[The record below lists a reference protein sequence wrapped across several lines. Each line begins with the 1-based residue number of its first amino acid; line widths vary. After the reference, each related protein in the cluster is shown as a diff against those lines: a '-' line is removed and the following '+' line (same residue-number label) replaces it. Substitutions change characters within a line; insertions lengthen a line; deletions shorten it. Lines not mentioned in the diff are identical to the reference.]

1 MRNPSPQLSV
11 GALIFL
17 LAAGALLAGCG
28 EDTPSTPTPPV
39 ATGVS
44 VAYDLWRPGPND
56 DCTAEIHNSYS
67 VVGPDGKLY
76 PTWHPPIDPV
86 TGCHFGHE
94 HGRDPRGSNLYKKY
108 GPIPF
113 GYANEQLAIWDPTG
127 VRNEDHFGHKVEW
140 ENNVTFNL
148 GNGVG
153 GSVLQVKC
161 DVLTKL
167 HQGTHSKDAFTN
179 NLHELV
185 YYLDCTDGT
194 RIGMTVMTA
203 IGTPG
208 EMVESCDHEVHVH
221 VGTPTPLNS
230 PDGGGQRTIPDRAC
244 IEQFLLVP
252 PGQNS
257 AFSSA
262 LHESWQI
269 SATLRK
275 ASGQFLAGIN
285 PYYQVFYPSRF
296 YDASLPNITGRVV
309 DMCFTT
315 EANGDRAHGWLC
327 DQATAN
333 GTLASLPFDDP
344 RSPFNGVKRQVD
356 INGNRIANADG
367 PEVWYTDPFGGNAK
381 TAPFPGS
388 IRQVLARMDNTE
400 SYQFDGPTLGGDRDY
415 GGQGVHA
422 PN

>member
-1 MRNPSPQLSV
+1 MRHPSPQLST
-11 GALIFL
+11 GALIAL
-17 LAAGALLAGCG
+17 LLMGALLTGCG

-76 PTWHPPIDPV
+76 PTWHPPIDPA

-94 HGRDPRGSNLYKKY
+94 HGRDPRGSNLYRKY
-108 GPIPF
+108 GAIPF

-127 VRNEDHFGHKVEW
+127 VRNEDHFGHKIEW

-194 RIGMTVMTA
+194 RIGMTTMTA

-208 EMVESCDHEVHVH
+208 EMVESCDHEVHLH

-252 PGQNS
+252 PGKNS

-262 LHESWQI
+262 LHESWQV
-269 SATLRK
+269 SASLRK
-275 ASGQFLAGIN
+275 PNGQFLAGIN

-296 YDASLPNITGRVV
+296 YDASLPNLT
-309 DMCFTT
+309 
-315 EANGDRAHGWLC
+315 
-327 DQATAN
+327 
-333 GTLASLPFDDP
+333 DDP

-367 PEVWYTDPFGGNAK
+367 PEVWYTDPFGGNAR

-388 IRQVLARMDNTE
+388 VRQVVARMDNTD
-400 SYQFDGPTLGGDRDY
+400 SYDFDGPTLGGDRDY

>member
-1 MRNPSPQLSV
+1 MRNLTLTTPIR
-11 GALIFL
+11 AL
-17 LAAGALLAGCG
+17 AALLACG
-28 EDTPSTPTPPV
+28 AALSACAEDSGAPSPPV

-76 PTWHPPIDPV
+76 PTWHPPVDPT
-86 TGCHFGHE
+86 TGCRFGHE
-94 HGRDPRGSNLYKKY
+94 HGRDPRGSDLYRRT

-127 VRNEDHFGHKVEW
+127 IRNEDHFGHKVEW
-140 ENNVTFNL
+140 ENDVPFDL
-148 GNGVG
+148 GGGVA

-185 YYLDCTDGT
+185 YHIDCTGGT
-194 RIGMTVMTA
+194 RIGMTIMTA

-208 EMVESCDHEVHVH
+208 EMVEACDHDVHLT
-221 VGTPTPLNS
+221 VGPPTPLNS
-230 PDGGGQRTIPDRAC
+230 PDGGGKRTIPDKAC
-244 IEQFLLVP
+244 VERHILVP
-252 PGQNS
+252 PGQTS
-257 AFSSA
+257 SFGSA
-262 LHESWQI
+262 LHESWQV
-269 SATLRK
+269 SANLR
-275 ASGQFLAGIN
+275 ADNGHFLASVN

-296 YDASLPNITGRVV
+296 YDPALPNFTGRVV
-309 DMCFTT
+309 DLCFAT
-315 EANGDRAHGWLC
+315 EANGDRANGWLC

-333 GTLASLPFDDP
+333 GTLTSLAFDDP
-344 RSPFNGVKRQVD
+344 RSPFNGVRRQVD
-356 INGNRIANADG
+356 INGNRIDNADG
-367 PEVWYTDPFGGNAK
+367 PEVWYTDPFGNHGR

-388 IRQVLARMDNTE
+388 IRQVVAKMDNTDFF
-400 SYQFDGPTLGGDRDY
+400 QFEGPTLGGDRNY

>member
-1 MRNPSPQLSV
+1 MRHPSPQLST
-11 GALIFL
+11 GALIAL
-17 LAAGALLAGCG
+17 LLMGALLTGCG

-44 VAYDLWRPGPND
+44 VAYDLWRPDPND

-76 PTWHPPIDPV
+76 PTWHPPIDPA

-94 HGRDPRGSNLYKKY
+94 HGRDPRGSNLYRKY
-108 GPIPF
+108 GAIPF

-127 VRNEDHFGHKVEW
+127 VRNEDHFGHKIEW

-194 RIGMTVMTA
+194 RIGMTTMTA

-208 EMVESCDHEVHVH
+208 EMVESCDHEVHLH

-252 PGQNS
+252 PGKNS

-262 LHESWQI
+262 LHESWQV
-269 SATLRK
+269 SASLRK
-275 ASGQFLAGIN
+275 PNGQFLAGIN

-296 YDASLPNITGRVV
+296 YDASLPNLTGRVV
-309 DMCFTT
+309 DMCFAT
-315 EANGDRAHGWLC
+315 EANGDRARGWLC

-333 GTLASLPFDDP
+333 GTLTSLPFDDP

-367 PEVWYTDPFGGNAK
+367 PEVWYTDPFGGNAR

-388 IRQVLARMDNTE
+388 VRQVVARMDNTD
-400 SYQFDGPTLGGDRDY
+400 SYDFDGPTLGGDREY

>member
-1 MRNPSPQLSV
+1 MRHPSPQLST
-11 GALIFL
+11 GALIAL
-17 LAAGALLAGCG
+17 LLMGALLTGCG

-76 PTWHPPIDPV
+76 PTWHPPIDPA

-94 HGRDPRGSNLYKKY
+94 HGRDPRGSNLYRKY
-108 GPIPF
+108 GAIPF

-127 VRNEDHFGHKVEW
+127 VRNEDHFGHKIEW

-194 RIGMTVMTA
+194 RIGMTTMTA

-208 EMVESCDHEVHVH
+208 EMVESCDHEVHLH

-252 PGQNS
+252 PGKNS

-262 LHESWQI
+262 LHESWQV
-269 SATLRK
+269 SASLRK
-275 ASGQFLAGIN
+275 PNGQFLAGIN

-296 YDASLPNITGRVV
+296 YDASLPNLTGRVV
-309 DMCFTT
+309 DMCFAT
-315 EANGDRAHGWLC
+315 EANGDRARGWLC

-333 GTLASLPFDDP
+333 GTLTSLPFDDP

-367 PEVWYTDPFGGNAK
+367 PEVWYTDPFGGNAR

-388 IRQVLARMDNTE
+388 VRQVVARMDNTD
-400 SYQFDGPTLGGDRDY
+400 SYDFDGPTLGGDRDY

>member
-1 MRNPSPQLSV
+1 M
-11 GALIFL
+11 
-17 LAAGALLAGCG
+17 
-28 EDTPSTPTPPV
+28 
-39 ATGVS
+39 S

-76 PTWHPPIDPV
+76 PTWHPPIDPA

-127 VRNEDHFGHKVEW
+127 IRNEDHFGHKIEW

-148 GNGVG
+148 GSGVG
-153 GSVLQVKC
+153 GSVLQVQC

-194 RIGMTVMTA
+194 RIGMTIMTA
-203 IGTPG
+203 IGTPARWSSPATTRCTCTSARRRRSIRRTAAG
-208 EMVESCDHEVHVH
+208 SAPSPTAPASSSSCSCRRAR
-221 VGTPTPLNS
+221 TPPSARRCTRAGRCLPRCGRPTASSWPGSIPTTRCSTPAGS
-230 PDGGGQRTIPDRAC
+230 TTRAC
-244 IEQFLLVP
+244 PTSPAGSWTCASP
-252 PGQNS
+252 PRPT
-257 AFSSA
+257 
-262 LHESWQI
+262 
-269 SATLRK
+269 ATAR
-275 ASGQFLAGIN
+275 
-285 PYYQVFYPSRF
+285 
-296 YDASLPNITGRVV
+296 
-309 DMCFTT
+309 
-315 EANGDRAHGWLC
+315 HGWLC

-333 GTLASLPFDDP
+333 GTLTSLPFDDP

-381 TAPFPGS
+381 TTPFPGS